1 MSLRELP
8 KISALERPDGY
19 EWDPSPDL
27 LEKWSAGPI
36 AAEADDPS
44 TISIYEQ
51 IGGGIWSEGFT
62 GKRMAGALRSIGPK
76 PVTVKINSVGG
87 DVFEGLTIYNL
98 LAEHPAKVTV
108 KVMGI
113 AASAASFIAMA
124 GDEIVMGLGS
134 MLMIHNAQAGIIDN
148 RHGLR
153 LVADYLETVDGA
165 MTDIYEA
172 RSGLARKAIVKM
184 MDDETYL
191 SAREAVDK
199 RFADMISSDP
209 VPPASSARADRSAR
223 ASLDILLARQGV
235 PRAERRRLLR
245 DATGTPGAAVPATPC
260 AGIDMAAAARL
271 LATLKS

>member
-1 MSLRELP
+1 MSLRTLP
-8 KISALERPDGY
+8 KIAAFERPAGY
-19 EWDPSPDL
+19 DWDTSPDL
-27 LEKWSAGPI
+27 IQKWAAGPV

-62 GKRMAGALRSIGPK
+62 AKRMAGALRAIGPK
-76 PVTVKINSVGG
+76 PVTVNINSVGG

-124 GDEIVMGLGS
+124 GDTITMGLGS
-134 MLMIHNAQAGIIDN
+134 MLMIHNAQAVAVDN

-153 LVADYLETVDGA
+153 AVADFLETVDGA

-172 RSGLARKAIVKM
+172 RTGLNRKALAKM

-191 SAREAVDK
+191 TARDAVDK
-199 RFADMISSDP
+199 GFADTVSTDAPS
-209 VPPASSARADRSAR
+209 ASVSRPGPTAR
-223 ASLDILLARQGV
+223 ASLDLLLARQGV

-245 DATGTPGAAVPATPC
+245 EATGTPGAADPAMPR
-260 AGIDMAAAARL
+260 AGFDLAAAARL
-271 LATLKS
+271 LSTIQS